1 MADGTQEGTGAATDA
16 AAKLFGGEAKEQP
29 EGTPPA
35 MPEGYI
41 EKYWQAAKGD
51 ATEYAK
57 HLSQGYAHLN
67 GQYTQ
72 VTQQMGDDKP
82 GETAELYW
90 AEQTPEQWGEKYAK
104 LDFSDADAIRD
115 IYRAAHAQGIGVK
128 AAQGLVE
135 KYLESR
141 NTAAPEVETDEARR
155 SRVIH
160 ELGVQGAQ
168 TAAAVAK
175 WVGAKAQSGELSAA
189 EVEALMPLADS
200 ADGMRALFK
209 MSRSSLGPPP
219 AGAVEGKTA
228 LEAERAEAVAQMKK
242 DLTDPEKLA
251 DPAFIKRYQA
261 LVKDGMTLDG
271 EPVPVAA

>member
-1 MADGTQEGTGAATDA
+1 MAESAQEAAGAAEA
-16 AAKLFGGEAKEQP
+16 ATRLFGEGAEQ
-29 EGTPPA
+29 TPVTEHPA

-51 ATEYAK
+51 AAEYAK
-57 HLSQGYAHLN
+57 HLSQGYTHLN

-72 VTQQMGDDKP
+72 VTQQMGEDKP

-90 AEQTPEQWGEKYAK
+90 AEQTPEQWSEQYAK
-104 LDFSDADAIRD
+104 LDFSDVDAIRD

-128 AAQGLVE
+128 AAQGLVA

-168 TAAAVAK
+168 TAAAVAQ
-175 WVGAKAQSGELSAA
+175 WVGAKARSGELTTA
-189 EVEALMPLADS
+189 EVEALLPLADS

-219 AGAVEGKTA
+219 AGTA
-228 LEAERAEAVAQMKK
+228 ETKSGLEAAREQERDEIRKGLA
-242 DLTDPEKLA
+242 DPEKLA
-251 DPAFIKRYQA
+251 DPAFVARYRA
-261 LVKDGMTLDG
+261 FVKDGHLLDG
-271 EPVPVAA
+271 SAVPVAS